1 MSAVPDPIIGLI
13 LISFAVS
20 IILGLTIYS
29 LIQVVFLSRKRYVIG
44 PKPYK
49 GQDTVLSGADLSRD
63 MTVTQA
69 TMTGVGAMIGAGIF
83 VLTGIAAGI
92 AGPGLLVAFAFNGV
106 IATLIA
112 MVYAELGSAMPEAG
126 GGYIWAQAGLG
137 ERQGFLSGWM
147 SWFAAAVAGSLYAL
161 GFAAYFVAL
170 IRNLGVKIPTENVF
184 FIEKIIAVI
193 AIILFLVINQFG
205 SSVMGK
211 AEIWISGI
219 KVLILAFFIL
229 TGLIIITSN
238 PTLASSN
245 FSEFFPKGFFS
256 IFTAM
261 GFTFIAF
268 EGYEVVCQTGE
279 EIYDP
284 KTSIPKSVILS
295 VIIVIPIYLL
305 VGVVSLGA
313 FTVEGQPTWEFL
325 GKNKELG
332 LLFAAQQMLPGLG
345 LMVILFGGILSTL
358 SALNAVIF
366 SSTRVAFALARHG
379 SLPTQLA
386 TVSAETHTPVN
397 SIYITGLLVIL
408 MAMFI
413 PIEAVATSADLMFMI
428 LFGQVMIA
436 AILIRRKVRISKEK
450 LDYGYKTPLFPL
462 IPVLGGIALLIIFSY
477 TLFLHLEAFLIT
489 LVWIVL
495 GETIYEKY
503 TRKRIPFKAP
513 SKLTE
518 HTRPRADYVPEAF
531 FTTVLKNIL
540 VPVRGKPFEWDTIR
554 IAIHIA
560 HEFGPKITLY
570 HFGFESIETFQNYI
584 EEFKRFQIP
593 HEIKIIKPLR
603 KNISSRDIIQ
613 HMIEVANTGEYQ
625 LAILPSRRKRKFGQI
640 SISHN
645 TLRKMPIPG
654 LQVFPSK
661 KEIIEKKI
669 TFEHVGALT
678 PGTKRDPFLIQLGI
692 AMVSS
697 TKIADLV
704 AYHWT
709 HVPKLITPQ
718 VMSEAPGVQEDISI
732 FLHNIGEALRM
743 GIPIEQRHVLGH
755 DFVKAIA
762 EVVKKDQLELLILG
776 YGRPRIGKR
785 PSEKLVRNIDC
796 TAVVFHGRPFYK
808 IREGSTPSF

>member
-1 MSAVPDPIIGLI
+1 MSAIPDPLIGMI
-13 LISFAVS
+13 LVGISIS
-20 IILGLTIYS
+20 IILGLAIYS
-29 LIQVVFLSRKRYVIG
+29 LIQVVFLGRKRFIIG
-44 PKPYK
+44 PRLHK
-49 GQDTVLSGADLSRD
+49 GQDSVLSGADLSRD

-126 GGYIWAQAGLG
+126 GGYIWARAGLG
-137 ERQGFLSGWM
+137 ERQGFLTGWM

-170 IRNLGVKIPTENVF
+170 LGNLGVNIPTENVF

-219 KVLILAFFIL
+219 KVLVLAFFIL

-238 PTLASSN
+238 PTLTSN
-245 FSEFFPKGFFS
+245 FSDFFPRGFFS

-268 EGYEVVCQTGE
+268 EGYEVVCQAGE
-279 EIYDP
+279 EMYDP
-284 KTSIPKSVILS
+284 KTSVPKSIILS
-295 VIIVIPIYLL
+295 ILIVIPIYLL
-305 VGVVSLGA
+305 VGIVSLGA
-313 FTVEGQPTWEFL
+313 FTVEGQATWEFL
-325 GKNKELG
+325 SENKELG

-345 LMVILFGGILSTL
+345 LVVILFGGILSTL

-379 SLPTQLA
+379 SLPQQLA
-386 TVSAETHTPVN
+386 AVSPKTHTPVN
-397 SIYITGLLVIL
+397 SIYTTGLVVIL
-408 MAMFI
+408 MAILI

-436 AILIRRKVRISKEK
+436 SILIRRKVRISKEK

-462 IPVLGGIALLIIFSY
+462 IPVLGGIALLIIFY
-477 TLFLHLEAFLIT
+477 FTLFLHPEALLATLIW
-489 LVWIVL
+489 LLL
-495 GETIYEKY
+495 GVIIYEAY
-503 TRKRIPFKAP
+503 AHKRIPLKVP
-513 SKLTE
+513 SRLAK
-518 HTRPRADYVPEAF
+518 HARPRADYIPEAF
-531 FTTVLKNIL
+531 FTTVLNNIL
-540 VPVRGKPFEWDTIR
+540 VPVRGKAFEWDTIR

-560 HEFGPKITLY
+560 HEFGPKVTLY
-570 HFGFESIETFQNYI
+570 HFGFKTEESFRNFTN
-584 EEFKRFQIP
+584 EFKRFHIP
-593 HEIKIIKPLR
+593 YEVKIVKPLR
-603 KNISSRDIIQ
+603 KNTSPRDIIQ
-613 HMIEVANTGEYQ
+613 HLIEVANTGEYQ
-625 LAILPSRRKRKFGQI
+625 LAILPSSRGRKFWQI

-645 TLRKMPIPG
+645 ALRKMPIPG
-654 LQVFPSK
+654 IQVFPSK
-661 KEIIEKKI
+661 KIEKKM

-678 PGTKRDPFLIQLGI
+678 PGSKRDPFLLQLGI

-697 TKIADLV
+697 TRIADLV

-709 HVPKLITPQ
+709 YVPKLITPK
-718 VMSEAPGVQEDISI
+718 VMSEAPGVQEDIAM
-732 FLHNIGEALRM
+732 FLHNIGEAIRM

-755 DFVKAIA
+755 DFVRSIA
-762 EVVKKDQLELLILG
+762 DVVKKDQLELLILG
-776 YGRPRIGKR
+776 YGKPRLGRR
-785 PSEKLVRNIDC
+785 PSEKLVKQIEC
-796 TAVVFHGRPFYK
+796 TALIFHGRPFYR

>member
-1 MSAVPDPIIGLI
+1 MSTIPDPLIGLI
-13 LISFAVS
+13 LIILAVS
-20 IILGLTIYS
+20 VILSLTIYS
-29 LIQVVFLSRKRYVIG
+29 LIQVVFLGRKRYVIG
-44 PKPYK
+44 PKLSK

-112 MVYAELGSAMPEAG
+112 MVYAELGSAIPEAG
-126 GGYIWAQAGLG
+126 GGYIWARAGLG
-137 ERQGFLSGWM
+137 ERQGFLTGWM

-170 IRNLGVKIPTENVF
+170 LGNLGVNIPSENIF

-219 KVLILAFFIL
+219 KVIVLVFFIL

-238 PTLASSN
+238 PSLASSN
-245 FSEFFPKGFFS
+245 FSNFFPRGFFS

-268 EGYEVVCQTGE
+268 EGYEVVCQAGE

-284 KTSIPKSVILS
+284 KTSVPKSVILS
-295 VIIVIPIYLL
+295 VLIVIPIYLL

-313 FTVEGQPTWEFL
+313 FTVEGQATWQFL
-325 GKNKELG
+325 SENKELG

-345 LMVILFGGILSTL
+345 LVVILFGGILSTL
-358 SALNAVIF
+358 SALNAVLF

-379 SLPTQLA
+379 SLPPQLA
-386 TVSAETHTPVN
+386 AVSAKTHTPVN
-397 SIYITGLLVIL
+397 SIYMTGLVVIL
-408 MAMFI
+408 MAVLI
-413 PIEAVATSADLMFMI
+413 PIEAVATSADLMFMM

-436 AILIRRKVRISKEK
+436 AILIRRKVRVSKEK

-462 IPVLGGIALLIIFSY
+462 IPVLGGLALFLIFSF
-477 TLFLHLEAFLIT
+477 TIFLHLEALVTTLIW
-489 LVWIVL
+489 LVL
-495 GETIYEKY
+495 GEIVYEGY
-503 TRKRIPFKAP
+503 ARRRISLRVP
-513 SKLTE
+513 SKLAK
-518 HTRPRADYVPEAF
+518 HARPRANYIPEAF
-531 FTTVLKNIL
+531 FTTVLNNIL
-540 VPVRGKPFEWDTIR
+540 VPVRGRSFEWDTIR

-560 HEFGPKITLY
+560 HEFGPKVTLY
-570 HFGFESIETFQNYI
+570 HFGFKTKDSFSDYTD
-584 EEFKRFQIP
+584 EFKRFRIP
-593 HEIKIIKPLR
+593 YEVKIVAPSH

-613 HMIEVANTGEYQ
+613 HMIEVASTGEYQ

-640 SISHN
+640 SVSHN
-645 TLRKMPIPG
+645 ALRKMPIPG
-654 LQVFPSK
+654 LQVFPGK
-661 KEIIEKKI
+661 KEIIEKKL

-678 PGTKRDPFLIQLGI
+678 PGSKRDPFLIQLGI

-697 TKIADLV
+697 TRIADLV

-709 HVPKLITPQ
+709 HVPKLITPK
-718 VMSEAPGVQEDISI
+718 VMSEAPGVQENISI
-732 FLHNIGEALRM
+732 FLHTIGEALRM

-755 DFVKAIA
+755 DFVKSIA

-776 YGRPRIGKR
+776 YGKPRLGRR
-785 PSEKLVRNIDC
+785 PSEKLVQNIDC
-796 TAVVFHGRPFYK
+796 TAVVFHGRPFYQ

>member
-1 MSAVPDPIIGLI
+1 MISELMVGVI
-13 LISFAVS
+13 LIGFAVA
-20 IILGLTIYS
+20 IILGLAIYS
-29 LIQVVFLSRKRYVIG
+29 LIQAIFLGRKRYIIG
-44 PKPYK
+44 PQPFK
-49 GQDTVLSGADLSRD
+49 GQDSVLSGADLSRD

-126 GGYIWAQAGLG
+126 GGYIWARAGLG
-137 ERQGFLSGWM
+137 ERQGFLTGWM

-170 IRNLGVKIPTENVF
+170 LGNIGVNFPVENIF
-184 FIEKIIAVI
+184 FIEKIIAVF
-193 AIILFLVINQFG
+193 AIILFLIINQFG

-219 KVLILAFFIL
+219 KVLVLAFFIL

-238 PTLASSN
+238 PTLTTTN
-245 FSEFFPKGFFS
+245 FTDFFPRGFFS

-268 EGYEVVCQTGE
+268 EGYEVICQAGE

-284 KTSIPKSVILS
+284 KSSVPKSVMLSIL
-295 VIIVIPIYLL
+295 IVIPIYLL
-305 VGVVSLGA
+305 VGFVSLGA
-313 FTVEGQPTWEFL
+313 FSVEGQATWEFL
-325 GKNKELG
+325 SENKELG
-332 LLFAAQQMLPGLG
+332 LLVAAQQMLPGLG
-345 LMVILFGGILSTL
+345 LVVILFGGILSTL

-379 SLPTQLA
+379 SLPPQLA
-386 TVSAETHTPVN
+386 TVSTKTHTPVN
-397 SIYITGLLVIL
+397 SIYITGLVVIL
-408 MAMFI
+408 MAVLI

-436 AILIRRKVRISKEK
+436 AVVIRKKVRVSKEK

-462 IPVLGGIALLIIFSY
+462 IPVLGGIALLFIFSF
-477 TLFLHLEAFLIT
+477 TLILHLESFLTT
-489 LVWIVL
+489 LIWLLLGVIV
-495 GETIYEKY
+495 YEGY
-503 TRKRIPFKAP
+503 ARKRVPLKVP
-513 SKLTE
+513 SKLAK
-518 HTRPRADYVPEAF
+518 HARPRADYVPEEF
-531 FTTVLKNIL
+531 FTTVLNNIL
-540 VPVRGKPFEWDTIR
+540 VPVRGRPHEWDTIR

-570 HFGFESIETFQNYI
+570 HFGFKTEETFRNYTY
-584 EEFKRFQIP
+584 ELERFQIR
-593 HEIKIIKPLR
+593 HEVKIIKPSQ
-603 KNISSRDIIQ
+603 KNISPRDTIQ
-613 HMIEVANTGEYQ
+613 HLIEVANSGDYQ
-625 LAILPSRRKRKFGQI
+625 LAILPSSRGRKFWEI

-645 TLRKMPIPG
+645 ALRKMPIPG

-661 KEIIEKKI
+661 KEIIKQKI
-669 TFEHVGALT
+669 TFERVGALT
-678 PGTKRDPFLIQLGI
+678 PGSKRDPFLIQLGI

-697 TKIADLV
+697 TRIADLV

-709 HVPKLITPQ
+709 HVPKLITPK
-718 VMSEAPGVQEDISI
+718 VMSEAPGVQENISI
-732 FLHNIGEALRM
+732 FLHTIGEALRM

-755 DFVKAIA
+755 DFVKSIA
-762 EVVKKDQLELLILG
+762 EVVKEDQLELLILG
-776 YGRPRIGKR
+776 YGRPRLGRR